1 MDFNRNKIILIA
13 GIFLLIAITAS
24 VIKFMP
30 AKNMNSGDK
39 GRSQEKVSKPIS
51 KPSLQSTTHSS
62 DETNTAIVQKPSAT
76 TTIKSSSAIPEKLR
90 DDVMLDEESQEDN
103 VEREEP
109 YKDDTPE
116 QAQKRASLEKEIRT
130 LSQAKEKEEKELST
144 LIASLDEAQKNS
156 QLPPDELKK
165 KQVEI
170 KTIKMLLMRTYG
182 EKLSAIDSS
191 LQEKR
196 QQYLDATKEK
206 NQPPEAVEID

>member
-1 MDFNRNKIILIA
+1 MDFKRKRILLIA

-30 AKNMNSGDK
+30 AKRMNSGEIVRPQD
-39 GRSQEKVSKPIS
+39 KVSKPVS
-51 KPSLQSTTHSS
+51 KPSLQMTTLTPAK
-62 DETNTAIVQKPSAT
+62 DNTAAVKKTTAT
-76 TTIKSSSAIPEKLR
+76 TTIKLSSAVPEKLR

-156 QLPPDELKK
+156 QLPPDELQK
-165 KQVEI
+165 KQAEI

-182 EKLSAIDSS
+182 EKLSTIDSS